1 MSAPRPTQY
10 VIYEGLVTGLSKSEP
25 AVSFTLAGRSLN
37 APSSSV
43 ARLLSNGDYVRALVR
58 LPCDSVSCRVLALQ
72 WRYETEVHYM
82 GERISVPVMIVAVLL
97 IVAGVY
103 GRIWWL
109 IFGAFPLVL
118 IRLLLAMREGDAI
131 RRFEAYC
138 RTSPTGT
145 LRS

>member
-1 MSAPRPTQY
+1 MSEPRSTQY
-10 VIYEGLVTGLSKSEP
+10 VILEGVVSGITTSGP
-25 AVSFTLAGRSLN
+25 AIAFTLAGRQLN
-37 APSSSV
+37 AAGASD
-43 ARLLSNGDYVRALVR
+43 ARLLNTGDYVRALVR
-58 LPCDSVSCRVLALQ
+58 LPGEVCCQVVALQ
-72 WRYETEVHYM
+72 WRSETEIHYT
-82 GERISVPVMIVAVLL
+82 GERISVPVMIIAGLL

-109 IFGAFPLVL
+109 IFGTFPFVL
-118 IRLLLAMREGDAI
+118 IRLLFAMREADAI